1 MHVQTGSTFN
11 FVRSHSEKTNSKLP
25 ALIFGRVN
33 FLKKKKKKESKIKQ
47 VITSFYRSLPYPY
60 IDMEAVTM
68 MSPVQCKLLGC
79 LYAVFSLEPEFSHI

>member
-33 FLKKKKKKESKIKQ
+33 FLEKKKKKESKIKQ
-47 VITSFYRSLPYPY
+47 VITSILLQKFTIPIHRYGGSYHDVTRS
-60 IDMEAVTM
+60 V
-68 MSPVQCKLLGC
+68 
-79 LYAVFSLEPEFSHI
+79 

>member
-33 FLKKKKKKESKIKQ
+33 FLKKKKKK
-47 VITSFYRSLPYPY
+47 
-60 IDMEAVTM
+60 
-68 MSPVQCKLLGC
+68 VQNKAGNNIHPSTEV
-79 LYAVFSLEPEFSHI
+79 YHTHT

>member
-33 FLKKKKKKESKIKQ
+33 FLKKKKKIKQ
-47 VITSFYRSLPYPY
+47 VITSILLQKFTIPIHRYGGSYHDVTRS
-60 IDMEAVTM
+60 V
-68 MSPVQCKLLGC
+68 
-79 LYAVFSLEPEFSHI
+79 

>member
-33 FLKKKKKKESKIKQ
+33 FLKKKK
-47 VITSFYRSLPYPY
+47 R
-60 IDMEAVTM
+60 
-68 MSPVQCKLLGC
+68 VQNKAGNNIHPSTEV
-79 LYAVFSLEPEFSHI
+79 YHTHT

>member
-33 FLKKKKKKESKIKQ
+33 FLKKKKESKIKQ
-47 VITSFYRSLPYPY
+47 VITSILLQKFTIPIHRYGGSYHDVTRS
-60 IDMEAVTM
+60 V
-68 MSPVQCKLLGC
+68 
-79 LYAVFSLEPEFSHI
+79 